1 MKLTRILPAALV
13 VLALSACGGSTAPTA
28 ADPEITPRMN
38 GGGWT
43 GSGSFTEGGTLST
56 DPTTTATPPTP
67 SDTTQIGVNRGGF
80 IGSGT

>member
-13 VLALSACGGSTAPTA
+13 VLALSACGGGTAPTA
-28 ADPEITPRMN
+28 ADPDLRPRMN
-38 GGGWT
+38 AGGVFG
-43 GSGSFTEGGTLST
+43 GSGNHSDGGTLST
-56 DPTTTATPPTP
+56 DPTTTPPTP